1 MNSHQNTAG
10 VYVTLQ
16 DLIRLQYRARGFTF
30 LPRQPIHSLLTG
42 THASRMR
49 GRGLNFEEIRGYLPG
64 DDTRTIDWKVTART
78 GKPHVR
84 VFTEERDRPA
94 MLVVD
99 QRVSMFFGSKVS
111 MKSVTA
117 AETAALGAWRVL
129 SVGDRVGAVVF
140 DDVDM
145 IEVRPH
151 RSRQTVMRILQAVVE
166 KNNALRATSNIK
178 PNPAMLNE
186 VLETVARTA
195 AHDYLIA
202 IISDFDGADDDTRR
216 IVSRLAQHNDVLA
229 VSIYDPLATDL
240 PDRGRWT
247 VSDGELQIEMD
258 ISQAKVRKRV
268 AEFADQRLQA
278 IMSWQRELGVPVL
291 PLTTDEDPVTQVR
304 RLLGYAPR
312 MQRG

>member
-1 MNSHQNTAG
+1 MSGDG

-16 DLIRLQYRARGFTF
+16 DLIALQYRARGFSF

-42 THASRMR
+42 KHASRMR
-49 GRGLNFEEIRGYLPG
+49 GRGLNFEELRGYLPG
-64 DDTRTIDWKVTART
+64 DDIRTIDWKVTART
-78 GKPHVR
+78 QKPYVR

-99 QRVSMFFGSKVS
+99 QRLSMFFGSKVS

-129 SVGDRVGAVVF
+129 SVGDRVGALVF
-140 DDVDM
+140 NDSH
-145 IEVRPH
+145 IAEVSPH

-166 KNNALRATSNIK
+166 KNNALRVDADIA
-178 PNPAMLNE
+178 PNPGMLNQ
-186 VLETVARTA
+186 VLETVVRKA
-195 AHDYLIA
+195 AHDYLIG
-202 IISDFDGADDDTRR
+202 IISDFVGADENTRR
-216 IVSRLAQHNDVLA
+216 IVTRLAQHNDVLA
-229 VSIYDPLATDL
+229 MSVYDPLATDL
-240 PDRGRWT
+240 PDRGRWA

-258 ISQAKVRKRV
+258 IAQTKVRKRV

-291 PLTTDEDPVTQVR
+291 PLTTDEDPATQVR

-312 MQRG
+312 LRQG